1 MFFECLPAEEAVEQG
16 QCDDCQ
22 VLIVDPPR
30 RGLDAGVLQLLQGQH
45 AEKELSNGNERTN
58 ELTHIHTY
66 ALMLYREHTHL
77 VGIRIAEVDIY

>member
-30 RGLDAGVLQLLQGQH
+30 RGLDTGVLQLLQGQH
-45 AEKELSNGNERTN
+45 AEKELSNGN
-58 ELTHIHTY
+58 
-66 ALMLYREHTHL
+66 
-77 VGIRIAEVDIY
+77 